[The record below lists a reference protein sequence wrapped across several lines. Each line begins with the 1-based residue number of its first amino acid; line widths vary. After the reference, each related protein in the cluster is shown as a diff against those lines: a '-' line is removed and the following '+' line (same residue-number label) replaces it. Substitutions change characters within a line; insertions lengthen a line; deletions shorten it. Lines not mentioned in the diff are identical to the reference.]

1 MKRFNTL
8 FCSLLLTLAGA
19 HLHASTPI
27 KEGQFDAIQK
37 TELTSEEQRE
47 RLSTTAGLL
56 ADYEIRAKKLVDSLA
71 DTGLQA
77 KSVRLEAEALLE
89 LSTEVIASARFR
101 LPQCDEYLGKT
112 LQLRDTLGSISHE
125 SLEKDYHQDGALPK
139 APIECYHTKD
149 LFVHPATVLVLT
161 RDDPSLAQNTRDT
174 IADEINE
181 VLAHTEVVRQLV
193 IY

>member
-1 MKRFNTL
+1 MRRFNTL
-8 FCSLLLTLAGA
+8 FCSTLLTLAGA
-19 HLHASTPI
+19 HIHASTPI
-27 KEGQFDAIQK
+27 KEGQFDDIQK

-47 RLSTTAGLL
+47 RLSVTAGLL

-71 DTGLQA
+71 NTELQA
-77 KSVRLEAEALLE
+77 ESVSLKAEALLE

-101 LPQCDEYLGKT
+101 LPQCDEYLART
-112 LQLRDTLGSISHE
+112 LQLRETLGSISHE
-125 SLEKDYHQDGALPK
+125 SLEKDYHQDGVLPK

-149 LFVHPATVLVLT
+149 LFVHPATVMVLT
-161 RDDPSLAQNTRDT
+161 RDDPTLAQSTRDT